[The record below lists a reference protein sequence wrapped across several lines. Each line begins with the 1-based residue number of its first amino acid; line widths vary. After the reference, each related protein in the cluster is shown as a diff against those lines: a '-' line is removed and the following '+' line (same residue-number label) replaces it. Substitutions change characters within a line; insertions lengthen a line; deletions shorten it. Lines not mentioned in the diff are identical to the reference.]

1 MVSFSSYR
9 YIIDDSQLI
18 LYFININEV
27 KLYYP
32 IASSRTICELLSIF
46 IDNSC
51 SSSGRILYYGSTL
64 LFLPIVNYCD
74 LPITIVTYR

>member
-1 MVSFSSYR
+1 MLLFSNYR
-9 YIIDDSQLI
+9 YIIDYYQLM
-18 LYFININEV
+18 LYFININTV

-46 IDNSC
+46 IDNS
-51 SSSGRILYYGSTL
+51 SSGRILYYGFTL